1 MTPLQFPLRAHGRYA
16 YQPITQRPD
25 FHWPGDRRLAVF
37 VAVNL
42 EHYAF
47 GEGLVEDLVPNM
59 PPPDV
64 LNNSWR
70 DYGNRV
76 GAWRM
81 LDLFRALQIPVSLL
95 INSELYGACPQL
107 IDAYR
112 QAGAEIAAHGRTNSE
127 HQGGLDEAAE
137 KALID
142 QVTRTIA
149 ENERQPPAGWLS
161 PWIAETLRTPDLL
174 QEAGYRY
181 LLDWC
186 MDDQPVW
193 LRTRSGHIL
202 SLPYPQ
208 EINDSA
214 AIMGRQVGAAEFAD
228 MVIDQFDELLRQS
241 RDQPLCMGIALH
253 AMVIGQPFRM
263 KHLRRAMEHLQRHQD
278 RCWFATAGDI
288 ARFSETVI
296 PRPGPDTQGA
306 PAAPA

>member
-1 MTPLQFPLRAHGRYA
+1 MKTLQFPLRQHGRYA

-37 VAVNL
+37 VAINL

-47 GEGLVEDLVPNM
+47 GEGLVEDLVPHM

-81 LDLFRALQIPVSLL
+81 LSLFRSLQMPVSLL
-95 INSELYGACPQL
+95 INSELYGACPEL
-107 IDAYR
+107 IKAYR
-112 QAGAEIAAHGRTNSE
+112 EAGAEIAAHGRTNSE
-127 HQGGLDEAAE
+127 HQGELDEAAE
-137 KALID
+137 RALID

-149 ENERQPPAGWLS
+149 AHEGVPPAGWLS
-161 PWIAETLRTPDLL
+161 PWIAETLQTPDLL

-181 LLDWC
+181 LMDWC

-193 LRTRSGHIL
+193 LRTRGGHIL

-228 MVIDQFDELLRQS
+228 MVIDQFDELLLQS
-241 RDQPLCMGIALH
+241 REQPLCMGIALH

-263 KHLRRAMEHLQRHQD
+263 KHLRRAMAHIQRHQSQ
-278 RCWFATAGDI
+278 CWFATAGDI

-296 PRPGPDTQGA
+296 PRPAAQS
-306 PAAPA
+306 PAA

>member
-1 MTPLQFPLRAHGRYA
+1 MTPLQFPLRQHGRYA
-16 YQPITQRPD
+16 YQPITRRLD
-25 FHWPGDRRLAVF
+25 FHWPGERRLAVF
-37 VAVNL
+37 VAINL

-47 GEGLVEDLVPNM
+47 GEGLVEDLVPHM

-81 LDLFRALQIPVSLL
+81 LDLFRTLKMPVSLL
-95 INSELYGACPQL
+95 INSELYGACPEL
-107 IDAYR
+107 VDAYR

-127 HQGGLDEAAE
+127 HQGELDEAAE
-137 KALID
+137 RALID
-142 QVTRTIA
+142 HVTRTFTTHEGHA
-149 ENERQPPAGWLS
+149 PAGWLS
-161 PWIAETLRTPDLL
+161 PWIAETLHTPDLL

-181 LLDWC
+181 LMDWC

-193 LRTRSGHIL
+193 LQTRGGHIL

-228 MVIDQFDELLRQS
+228 MVIDQFDELLLQS
-241 RDQPLCMGIALH
+241 RHQPLCMGIALH
-253 AMVIGQPFRM
+253 SMVIGQPFRM
-263 KHLRRAMEHLQRHQD
+263 KHLRRAMEHIQRHQAQ
-278 RCWFATAGDI
+278 CWFATAGDI

-296 PRPGPDTQGA
+296 PRPGAGTTGLT
-306 PAAPA
+306 AA

>member
-1 MTPLQFPLRAHGRYA
+1 MNPLQFPLRQHGRYA

-81 LDLFRALQIPVSLL
+81 LDLFQALQMPVSLL
-95 INSELYGACPQL
+95 INSELYAACPQL

-112 QAGAEIAAHGRTNSE
+112 RAGAEIAAHGRTNSE

-137 KALID
+137 KALIAE
-142 QVTRTIA
+142 VTRAIA
-149 ENERQPPAGWLS
+149 AHERQAPAGWLS
-161 PWIAETLRTPDLL
+161 PWIAETLHTPDLL

-214 AIMGRQVGAAEFAD
+214 AIMGRQVGADEFAD

-263 KHLRRAMEHLQRHQD
+263 KHLRRAMEHLQRHRDQ
-278 RCWFATAGDI
+278 CWFATAGDI

-296 PRPGPDTQGA
+296 PRPGADTPGVPDT
-306 PAAPA
+306 PR

>member
-1 MTPLQFPLRAHGRYA
+1 MKPLQFPLRQHGRYP
-16 YQPITQRPD
+16 YQPITERAD
-25 FHWPGDRRLAVF
+25 FHWPGGRRLAVF
-37 VAVNL
+37 VALNL

-76 GAWRM
+76 GAWRL
-81 LDLFRALQIPVSLL
+81 LDLFQSLQMPVSLL

-112 QAGAEIAAHGRTNSE
+112 VAGAEIAAHGRTNSE
-127 HQGGLDEAAE
+127 HQGGLGEAE
-137 KALID
+137 ERALIE

-149 ENERQPPAGWLS
+149 QHEGQAPAGWLS
-161 PWIAETLRTPDLL
+161 PWIAETVRTPDLL
-174 QEAGYRY
+174 QEAGYTY
-181 LLDWC
+181 LMDWC

-193 LRTRSGHIL
+193 LRTRGGHIL

-214 AIMGRQVGAAEFAD
+214 AIMVRQVSAADFAD
-228 MVIDQFDELLRQS
+228 MVIDQFDELLSQS
-241 RDQPLCMGIALH
+241 RGQPLCMGIALH

-263 KHLRRAMEHLQRHQD
+263 KHLRRALEHIHRRSAD
-278 RCWFATAGDI
+278 CWLATAGDI
-288 ARFSETVI
+288 ARHSRSVI
-296 PRPGPDTQGA
+296 AQPRNTAGGTA
-306 PAAPA
+306 

>member
-1 MTPLQFPLRAHGRYA
+1 
-16 YQPITQRPD
+16 
-25 FHWPGDRRLAVF
+25 VF

-70 DYGNRV
+70 EYGNRV

-81 LDLFRALQIPVSLL
+81 LELFQALQMPVSLL
-95 INSELYGACPQL
+95 INSELYAACPQL

-137 KALID
+137 KALIA

-149 ENERQPPAGWLS
+149 EHEGHPPAGWLS

-202 SLPYPQ
+202 NLPYPQ

-263 KHLRRAMEHLQRHQD
+263 KHLRRAMEHLQRHRDQ
-278 RCWFATAGDI
+278 CWFATAADI

-296 PRPGPDTQGA
+296 PRPGADT
-306 PAAPA
+306 PATPAVPP